1 MYYPGQNPVEE
12 VFIISMQIYFV
23 RAAPDAGGQAGTASS
38 VGSAPLTLQ
47 HSNTI
52 LQPYNLL
59 TLQYNLS
66 ILETGPGKP
75 THQ

>member
-1 MYYPGQNPVEE
+1 
-12 VFIISMQIYFV
+12 MQIYLV
-23 RAAPDAGGQAGTASS
+23 RGAPDAGGRAGTASY